1 MRKYRKWRD
10 ILIEQLAADPTAA
23 IGFLQAVME
32 DYQVFG
38 NSAAVVSAVQAVV
51 EAKGGVAEVAKRTR
65 MDPQI
70 LTKMLSSEDTP
81 RVDTLRTILTALG
94 CRLSIEPLAA
104 ENCSAEKVDVDALV
118 TPKES
123 VGPNMELATENQEAI
138 RGNQ

>member
-38 NSAAVVSAVQAVV
+38 NPAAVVSAVQTVI
-51 EAKGGVAEVAKRTR
+51 ESQGGVAEVAKRTN
-65 MDPQI
+65 MAPQT
-70 LTKMLSSEDTP
+70 LTKMLSSEDAP

-94 CRLSIEPLAA
+94 CRLSIEPLKDEDFRAGTIDA
-104 ENCSAEKVDVDALV
+104 EAPIASPEGIKPDIA
-118 TPKES
+118 
-123 VGPNMELATENQEAI
+123 LATDNK
-138 RGNQ
+138 